1 MDAEGEMTVANEH
14 LGTSVARCIAE
25 FAPLEHDELVTVLH
39 ACSYELARRAD
50 QSPRSV
56 AEALFVAMPDD
67 PLWREQ
73 VLPVVSAYVEG
84 ELDLG

>member
-1 MDAEGEMTVANEH
+1 MREEITLATDH

-67 PLWREQ
+67 SLWHEH

-84 ELDLG
+84 ELEGLS

>member
-1 MDAEGEMTVANEH
+1 MENDH

-25 FAPLEHDELVTVLH
+25 FAPLDHDELVTVLH

-56 AEALFVAMPDD
+56 AEALFVAMPED
-67 PLWREQ
+67 PLWREH
-73 VLPVVSAYVEG
+73 VLPVVSAYVAG
-84 ELDLG
+84 ELDLS